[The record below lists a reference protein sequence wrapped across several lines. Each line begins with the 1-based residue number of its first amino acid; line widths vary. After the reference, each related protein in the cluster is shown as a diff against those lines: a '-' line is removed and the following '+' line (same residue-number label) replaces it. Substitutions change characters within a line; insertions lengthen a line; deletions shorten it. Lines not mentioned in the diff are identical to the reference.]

1 MSIKIYESS
10 ETSYCTIEVKEA
22 EEELLP
28 EEAKIKLAEIMEAI
42 NVKTIHRVIFDGEIR
57 LADYEYGQTCI
68 SFVGSLK
75 EQEMSTALAT
85 TGPNTSI
92 GGTPSKANFLRR
104 AERAATNRAKKV
116 GNQLKVIKVRR
127 MAVTNSALGLTI
139 VLTFAY
145 TRTFVTYY

>member
-85 TGPNTSI
+85 TNTSI
-92 GGTPSKANFLRR
+92 GGTPSKANFLK
-104 AERAATNRAKKV
+104 AATNRAKKV

-127 MAVTNSALGLTI
+127 MAMTNSALGLTI
-139 VLTFAY
+139 MPTFAY

>member
-85 TGPNTSI
+85 TAGPNTSI
-92 GGTPSKANFLRR
+92 GGTPSKANFLR
-104 AERAATNRAKKV
+104 AATKRAKKV